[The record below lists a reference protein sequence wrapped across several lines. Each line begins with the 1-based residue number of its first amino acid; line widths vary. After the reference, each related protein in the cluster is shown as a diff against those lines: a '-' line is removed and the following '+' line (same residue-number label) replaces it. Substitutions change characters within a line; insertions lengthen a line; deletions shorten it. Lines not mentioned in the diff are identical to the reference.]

1 MLLLF
6 MKGCVFMS
14 QVYNYNLKKKIC
26 SSICLDG
33 ASTSNVAKEFN
44 IPLKTVEKWITAF
57 NKDNSCFDNKVVV
70 LNNNIDFVDDSNNI
84 DNYNYDDLSIDEL
97 KNLLMKKDIEI
108 ARLKK
113 NYRVKEGGT
122 ENKVFIS
129 LSKKN
134 MK

>member
-1 MLLLF
+1 
-6 MKGCVFMS
+6 MS
-14 QVYNYNLKKKIC
+14 QVYDYNLKKKIC

-33 ASTSNVAKEFN
+33 ASTSKVAKEFN
-44 IPLKTVEKWITAF
+44 IPIKTLEKWITAF
-57 NKDNSCFDNKVVV
+57 NKDNSCFDNKDVV

-84 DNYNYDDLSIDEL
+84 DDCNYDNLSIDDF
-97 KNLLMKKDIEI
+97 KKLLMKKDIEI

-113 NYRVKEGGT
+113 NYRVKEGGM